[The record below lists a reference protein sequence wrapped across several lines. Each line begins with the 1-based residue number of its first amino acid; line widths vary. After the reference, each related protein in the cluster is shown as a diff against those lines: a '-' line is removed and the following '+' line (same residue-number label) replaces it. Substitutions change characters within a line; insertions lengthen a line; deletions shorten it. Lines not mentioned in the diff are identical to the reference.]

1 MSFSLIACVGKNGD
15 LCFHLPSDLKFF
27 KKTTLGSTVF
37 MGLNTWKSLKGPL
50 PGRKNLVLSDIP
62 VSLPDGV
69 ELVSDL
75 PTFIKKYSAL
85 KETVFV
91 IGGAS
96 VYVQLLPFSNTL
108 YLTEVDASDPDA
120 DVFFPTFDHSPYNRE
135 LLGSGE
141 DNGIKFN
148 FIKYTKK
155 G

>member
-1 MSFSLIACVGKNGD
+1 MSFSLIACVGKNGELGKNGD

-75 PTFIKKYSAL
+75 PTFIKK
-85 KETVFV
+85 
-91 IGGAS
+91 
-96 VYVQLLPFSNTL
+96 
-108 YLTEVDASDPDA
+108 
-120 DVFFPTFDHSPYNRE
+120 
-135 LLGSGE
+135 
-141 DNGIKFN
+141 
-148 FIKYTKK
+148 
-155 G
+155 